1 MLCALHWSR
10 ATYPSQVG
18 AGGWVSRGSFLL
30 DSKNSETP
38 SPACTPSPSYSFPS
52 LLMGRQ
58 LHFLEGLPLGR
69 GFSPLKERESSSP
82 AQSPPLGSD
91 SPDLRKFSLFLT
103 RFLPAMVLALFRT
116 QQAHI
121 SPPGLTFNLSG
132 SVSHRPH
139 PTQPDMSSRSSESR
153 LCYRKVAI
161 LLWPL
166 LGREVAFVLAWP

>member
-38 SPACTPSPSYSFPS
+38 SPACTPSPSYSLPS

-121 SPPGLTFNLSG
+121 SPLGLTFQALS
-132 SVSHRPH
+132 
-139 PTQPDMSSRSSESR
+139 PTGPTPLSLTCPPVPQNPG
-153 LCYRKVAI
+153 YATGK
-161 LLWPL
+161 WPFCS
-166 LGREVAFVLAWP
+166 GPF